1 MQRRPLRSLPRHL
14 REARTLRRKPVCS
27 RASRRLAATISQD
40 ARHAR
45 HTRGGNTFM
54 GHSATGVTTRPQS
67 LDIDFALIGHQE
79 SWRAAADVIGFL
91 RGPQHPP
98 LPDDEIKDILPW
110 IPPRTVCHVDVAST
124 VGAQAHGIYIDSFI
138 PPDRLGPAYVHE
150 NIARVRKAAA
160 CAIRAGTKIVSLGGF
175 SSVLTEGNF
184 DQLPERHHTVFTTGN
199 TLTVAFIVQAI
210 KKLCVLEGRDLASST
225 LLIVGAT
232 GDVGS
237 GCARCLAPLV
247 KRVLLNA
254 RNVERLRNLAANLE
268 SDTVQLDFATDLQQF
283 SAEADIVICAASLP
297 SPSLLLGRIAPDAI
311 VCDAGYPKNLS
322 PSADMPAA
330 KIFFGGLGQIAGGL
344 KFAPDFNGILNRHPF
359 PDVVHGCL
367 LEGMALALERRFEP
381 FSQGRGFITK
391 HRVDEIEKIAA
402 RHGIHLAPL
411 YNASGPLDHDFPPCR
426 GAALL
431 HPTSAR

>member
-1 MQRRPLRSLPRHL
+1 
-14 REARTLRRKPVCS
+14 
-27 RASRRLAATISQD
+27 
-40 ARHAR
+40 
-45 HTRGGNTFM
+45 M
-54 GHSATGVTTRPQS
+54 GHSATGVTTQPRSPG
-67 LDIDFALIGHQE
+67 IDFALIGHQE

-124 VGAQAHGIYIDSFI
+124 TGSQARGIYIDSFI
-138 PPDRLGPAYVHE
+138 PPDRLGAAYVHE

-160 CAIRAGTKIVSLGGF
+160 CAIKAGAKIVSLGGF
-175 SSVLTEGNF
+175 SSVLIEGNF
-184 DQLPERHHTVFTTGN
+184 DHLPERHDTVFTTGN

-210 KKLCVLEGRDLASST
+210 KKMCALEGRDLRKST

-254 RNVERLRNLAANLE
+254 RNLDRLRKLAVDLRCDERNDHEA
-268 SDTVQLDFATDLQQF
+268 DRVQLEVATDLQQF
-283 SAEADIVICAASLP
+283 SAPADIVICAASLP
-297 SPSLLLGRIAPDAI
+297 TPSLLLDCIAPDGI

-322 PSADMPAA
+322 PSADMPEA
-330 KIFFGGLGQIAGGL
+330 KVFFGGLGQITGGMR
-344 KFAPDFNGILNRHPF
+344 FAPDFNGILNRHPF
-359 PDVVHGCL
+359 PNVVHGCL

-391 HRVDEIEKIAA
+391 LRVDEIEKIAT
-402 RHGIHLAPL
+402 RHGIHPAPL
-411 YNASGPLDHDFPPCR
+411 YNADGPLDHDFPLCR

>member
-1 MQRRPLRSLPRHL
+1 
-14 REARTLRRKPVCS
+14 
-27 RASRRLAATISQD
+27 
-40 ARHAR
+40 
-45 HTRGGNTFM
+45 M
-54 GHSATGVTTRPQS
+54 GHSVAGVTTQPQS

-91 RGPQHPP
+91 RGPEHTP

-110 IPPRTVCHVDVAST
+110 IPPRTVCHVDIAST
-124 VGAQAHGIYIDSFI
+124 AGAKAHGIYIDSFI
-138 PPDRLGPAYVHE
+138 PPDCLEAAYVHE

-160 CAIRAGTKIVSLGGF
+160 SAIKAGAKIVSLGGF
-175 SSVLTEGNF
+175 SSILIEGNF
-184 DQLPERHHTVFTTGN
+184 DQLPQRHDTVFTTGN
-199 TLTVAFIVQAI
+199 TLTVAFIVQGI
-210 KKLCVLEGRDLASST
+210 KKMCALEGRDLSRST

-254 RNVERLRNLAANLE
+254 RNVDRLRKLAAQLQNDHE
-268 SDTVQLDFATDLQQF
+268 ADGVQVEIATDLQEF

-297 SPSLLLGRIAPDAI
+297 SASLLLGHIAPDAI

-322 PSADMPAA
+322 PSGDMPAA
-330 KIFFGGLGQIAGGL
+330 KIFFGGLGQITGGMT
-344 KFAPDFNGILNRHPF
+344 FTPDFDGILNRHPF

-367 LEGMALALERRFEP
+367 LEGMALALERRSEP

-391 HRVDEIEKIAA
+391 DRVDEMEKIAA

-411 YNASGPLDHDFPPCR
+411 YNADGPLE
-426 GAALL
+426 GSL
-431 HPTSAR
+431 HLSHRMLKGVSGSFA